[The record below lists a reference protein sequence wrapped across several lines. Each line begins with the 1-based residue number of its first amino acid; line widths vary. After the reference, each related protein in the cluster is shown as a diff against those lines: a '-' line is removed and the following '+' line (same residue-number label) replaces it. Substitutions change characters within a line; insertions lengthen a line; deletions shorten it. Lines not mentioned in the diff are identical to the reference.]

1 MTETNWKW
9 DGTYPVR
16 CRIEDV
22 AGQEM
27 APGFIA
33 ATPKVSVPYIGAE
46 GDAELIGDNVKITL
60 DNGAI
65 LYGYQC
71 WWTALPPLKEAL

>member
-1 MTETNWKW
+1 MNEKQWKW
-9 DGTYPVR
+9 DGEYPVR

-22 AGQEM
+22 AGQEVS
-27 APGFIA
+27 PGIIGA
-33 ATPKVSVPYIGAE
+33 APKVSVPYIGAE
-46 GDAELIGDNVKITL
+46 GNADYDGGVVKITL

-71 WWTALPPLKEAL
+71 WWIPLPPLKEAI